1 MNSLTSLKLIT
12 NIRRGMHVS
21 ESLAVFSLEKRISII
36 DCKEMMIHN
45 NIYKA

>member
-12 NIRRGMHVS
+12 NMKRGMHVS
-21 ESLAVFSLEKRISII
+21 ESLVVFTLEKWISIT
-36 DCKEMMIHN
+36 DSKEMMMHN